1 MDDIKIT
8 VSLEKIIELA
18 LSEQRFAIKKY
29 LTGILGQPAGDLIDK
44 YTPAETSILD
54 TFKSLTEK

>member
-8 VSLEKIIELA
+8 ISLNKIIELA

-29 LTGILGQPAGDLIDK
+29 LTEILGQPAGDLLDK
-44 YTPAETSILD
+44 YEPSGGSILD
-54 TFKSLTEK
+54 AFKSLS